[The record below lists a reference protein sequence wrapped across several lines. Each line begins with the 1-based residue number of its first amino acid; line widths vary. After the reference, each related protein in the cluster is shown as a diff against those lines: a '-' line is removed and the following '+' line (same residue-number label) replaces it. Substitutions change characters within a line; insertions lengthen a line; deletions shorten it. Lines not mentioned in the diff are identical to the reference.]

1 MSPARAIIDAAM
13 SEREFATI
21 FEDMLHR
28 ADYGFYHPHD
38 ARRSQTTLDYVCWR
52 KRVFWAELKTQK
64 GRLSQ
69 DRWVQD
75 RYGRM
80 YFIKGQTTVINELR
94 AAGQT
99 VYIWRPSDLPTIARV
114 LFGEA
119 VDPLPTERGE
129 DPLHVDAVASHGKG
143 SSHTASGEGTGK
155 GSTGAQVL

>member
-1 MSPARAIIDAAM
+1 MTTARAIIDAAM
-13 SEREFATI
+13 SERELATI

-52 KRVFWAELKTQK
+52 ERVFWAELKTQH

-69 DRWVQD
+69 DRWVKD

-80 YFIKGQTTVINELR
+80 YFIKGQKTVVAELR

-99 VYIWRPSDLPTIARV
+99 VYIWRPSDLPEIARV
-114 LFGEA
+114 LFGE
-119 VDPLPTERGE
+119 
-129 DPLHVDAVASHGKG
+129 
-143 SSHTASGEGTGK
+143 
-155 GSTGAQVL
+155 GAQLL

>member
-21 FEDMLHR
+21 FEGMLLR
-28 ADYGFYHPHD
+28 GGWGFYHPHD

-52 KRVFWAELKTQK
+52 ERVFWAELKTQK

-69 DRWVQD
+69 DRWVKD

-80 YFIKGQTTVINELR
+80 YFIKGQKTVVAELR

-114 LFGEA
+114 LFGE
-119 VDPLPTERGE
+119 
-129 DPLHVDAVASHGKG
+129 
-143 SSHTASGEGTGK
+143 
-155 GSTGAQVL
+155 GAQVL